1 MLPTLSQALGSLAVS
16 LLLVGLLPG
25 FLSWLKALSHL
36 ERKPLST
43 WVEMTEGT
51 RSSSG
56 MLAEAPQRC
65 EKGVRGDAIEG
76 AAGGGGPSW
85 NSVGPET

>member
-1 MLPTLSQALGSLAVS
+1 
-16 LLLVGLLPG
+16 
-25 FLSWLKALSHL
+25 
-36 ERKPLST
+36 
-43 WVEMTEGT
+43 MTEGT

-76 AAGGGGPSW
+76 AAGGGVHPGTAWGLKPDSGTPAPLGFGFFPKA
-85 NSVGPET
+85 SPAVTKE